1 MNYKNIKKIIFI
13 CKYNIFRSEIAEIYF
28 NKINKN
34 KSVKASSAGFIM
46 GGWGDRVQKKVA
58 KREKIPISFKP
69 KPIKLKDLIQA
80 DLIVVVADDIP
91 KIMFDYWLAPI
102 NKKIVFWKIPDE
114 QKMNEKNIRKIVT
127 AIKRKTEDLA
137 KKLEKKDENRQH

>member
-1 MNYKNIKKIIFI
+1 
-13 CKYNIFRSEIAEIYF
+13 
-28 NKINKN
+28 
-34 KSVKASSAGFIM
+34 M